1 MIREDDQMSEV
12 SFGGY
17 NGKILRVN
25 LSEGATRV
33 ETTDEAF
40 CRKYIGGAGFV
51 ARLLYKE
58 VPPGTDPLG
67 AGNKLVFAAGP
78 ITGIPLPGS
87 GRHCVGAKSPL
98 TGGIAKSEVGEFW
111 GAELKSAG
119 FDAVVIEG
127 KAASPVY
134 LSIRD
139 GQARVMDAG
148 ALWGLNTKETL
159 AAIREEQ
166 KDKRVR
172 AALIGPGGENRV
184 RFSCIMHGLEDAAG
198 RGGLGA
204 VMGSKNLKAV
214 AVRGTGKPAIADP
227 EGVKSLRQWMTENME
242 KVANFRDF
250 GTGAA
255 IKFYEQ
261 VGNLPVRNFR
271 DGNFPGASNITA
283 QAVKETIRVGM
294 DGCFACPVKC
304 KKVVEIKE
312 PYPVDRAYG
321 GPEYETLGAFGSNC
335 GIDDLNAIARA
346 SAMCNAYAIDTIS
359 TGSTIAFAMECFENG
374 ILTLEDTGGIDLR
387 FGNAD
392 AMLEMVEAIARRK
405 GLGDLLA
412 EGTARAAEKIGK
424 GAEAYSV
431 QVKKLEL
438 PMHEP
443 RLNKALALGFMVNPH
458 GADHCCNMIDLAF
471 RNPKDTSVVTVAD
484 AAATGMESTSF
495 DDIGPKKI
503 ALLRIVQL
511 KKIVFDSLT
520 LCQFLPY
527 SLDQTAS
534 VMSSITGWKITADE
548 QLKAAERTLTLCR
561 LFNIRHGFSAEDDK
575 LPKRFFSPTAGGAL
589 SETALN
595 PEQLEEAK
603 RHYYSLMGWD
613 EKGVPTAEKREELG
627 IS

>member
-1 MIREDDQMSEV
+1 MSEV

-25 LSEGATRV
+25 LSEGAIKT
-33 ETTDEAF
+33 ETIDEAF

-51 ARLLYKE
+51 AHFLYKE
-58 VPPGTDPLG
+58 VPAGIDALDPE
-67 AGNKLVFAAGP
+67 NRLVFAVGP
-78 ITGIPLPGS
+78 VTGIPLPGS

-119 FDAVVIEG
+119 FDAVVIQG
-127 KAASPVY
+127 RAKSPVY

-139 GQARVMDAG
+139 GEARIMDATG
-148 ALWGLNTKETL
+148 LWGLNTKESL
-159 AAIREEQ
+159 AAIRKEQ
-166 KDKRVR
+166 NDKRVR
-172 AALIGPGGENRV
+172 AALIGPGGENGV

-214 AVRGTGKPAIADP
+214 AVRGTLKPTLADP
-227 EGVKSLRQWMTENME
+227 EAVKALRQWMIDNMA
-242 KVANFRDF
+242 KVANFHDF

-255 IKFYEQ
+255 MTFYEQ

-271 DGNFPGASNITA
+271 DGDFAGVSNITA
-283 QAVKETIRVGM
+283 QEIKEKILVGM
-294 DGCFACPVKC
+294 DGCYACPVKC
-304 KKVVEIKE
+304 KKVVEISE
-312 PYPVDRAYG
+312 PYPVDKAYG

-335 GIDDLNAIARA
+335 GIDDLNAIAKA
-346 SAMCNAYAIDTIS
+346 SALCNAYSIDTIS
-359 TGSTIAFAMECFENG
+359 AGGTIAFAMECFENG
-374 ILTLEDTGGIDLR
+374 ILTTQDTGGIDLR

-392 AMLEMVEAIARRK
+392 AMLQMVEAIARRK
-405 GLGDLLA
+405 GIGDLLA
-412 EGTARAAEKIGK
+412 EGSARAAEKIGK

-443 RLNKALALGFMVNPH
+443 RLNKGLALGFMINPH

-471 RNPKDTSVVTVAD
+471 RSPKDPSKLTVSDGAPI
-484 AAATGMESTSF
+484 GRESTDF
-495 DDIGPKKI
+495 EDIGPQKV

-511 KKIVFDSLT
+511 KRIVFDSLA

-527 SLDQTAS
+527 SLEQAASVTAS
-534 VMSSITGWKITADE
+534 VTGWKITIPE

-561 LFNIRHGFSAEDDK
+561 LFNIRHGLSAEDDK
-575 LPKRFFSPTAGGAL
+575 LPKRFFMPTADGAL

-595 PEQLEEAK
+595 SEQMEEAK
-603 RHYYSLMGWD
+603 RHYYGLMGWNKKGIPTL
-613 EKGVPTAEKREELG
+613 EKLEELE